1 MLIRRAAAL
10 LLVVPT
16 LGGTI
21 ACHAQNA
28 ANAIAAMN
36 EVQLAITLSAAAEA
50 TARKTPMAIDRFT
63 LLKGSNY
70 EINDKAMVFRY
81 DVSAEVDKEA
91 LKAHVIR
98 ANCASPRLS
107 AMFDRGI
114 RARHVFTT
122 PGGLLEV
129 PVTQADCKAAAKLPS
144 PAPSPDRARP
154 AINEP
159 PGTNRI

>member
-10 LLVVPT
+10 LLVVPA

-21 ACHAQNA
+21 ACRAQNA

-114 RARHVFTT
+114 RARHMFTT
-122 PGGLLEV
+122 PVGLLEV

-144 PAPSPDRARP
+144 PAPSPDGARP